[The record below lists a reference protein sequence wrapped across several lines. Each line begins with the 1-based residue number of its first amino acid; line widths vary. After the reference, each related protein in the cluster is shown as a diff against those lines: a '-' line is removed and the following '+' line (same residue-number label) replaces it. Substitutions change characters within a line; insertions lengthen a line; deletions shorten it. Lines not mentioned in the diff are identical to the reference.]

1 MTNTILLVE
10 DDPGVARLE
19 RLRLERAGYTV
30 IAAETAEQ
38 GLSRVAEGGVD
49 LIVLD
54 QNLSHGTS
62 GLELF
67 RRVKAAGYNVPAILV
82 TGMQEEG
89 LLVEALRAGVRDFVP
104 KTPNF
109 LNHLEPIV
117 ARVLDQVRTERELA
131 ESRLTARANEERRR
145 ELEYEIA
152 QRKRVEQ
159 ALREAEENLRRMIE
173 SVKDVAIFTMDPGGR
188 VVTWNPGAQR
198 LFGYADREII
208 GREAEVLF
216 TPEDRA
222 AGVPARELGTA
233 ASSGRASDERWHVR
247 KDGSRFFAS
256 GVMSPIRDTEGGLV
270 GFTKVARD
278 ITENR
283 RAEEAVREAA
293 VRLKAI
299 VDTAVDGIVTMD
311 ERGVVETMNPAAERI
326 FGYRH
331 DEVVGRGIAL
341 LLPGPASD
349 EHDDSLESYLRS
361 GSPSI
366 IGAIREVHGRRKD
379 GSIFPMEMAVSESH
393 LGDRRIYTG
402 IVRDISEFK
411 RAVTERSR
419 LLAELEA
426 ERALLNTLLDNAPV
440 GFGFFD
446 HELRYVRLNPAL
458 AELDGLPPEEHLG
471 RALPDVLPRMSPE
484 LFDAFRRVLKG
495 GDSVVNREFRGE
507 TPRSHG
513 RPRYWLCSVY
523 PVKTPDGAFLGAG
536 AVVTDID
543 DRKRMEEALKE
554 ADRRKDQFLAM
565 LAHELRNPLA
575 PISNAVQIMKVE
587 GLSGPNFQ
595 WSVKVIEDQVKH
607 MTRMVDDLLDVSR
620 ITRGKVVLQKEPV
633 ELAQVVEL
641 AVEASRP
648 IIDDYGHRL
657 TVALPDRPVLLEVDP
672 ARMAQVLSNLL
683 NNAAK
688 YTDEEGQIELSAELH
703 SREVAIRVRDNGT
716 GIAPEL
722 LPHVFDMFTQADQT
736 LSRSRGG
743 LGIGLT
749 LVRSL
754 VEMHGGRVTAR
765 SEGPGKGS
773 EFTVRLP
780 VLPVP
785 VPAPEP
791 ESAFAEGTTSNPG
804 ASPVDLEGDRLP
816 RRRILVVD
824 DNRSNATSLGVLL
837 RALGQDVEMAYDGP
851 TALDLIRDHQPD
863 LVLLDIGLPGM
874 DGYEVARRCKGDD
887 ELRRILL
894 VAMTGYG
901 KEEDRRRSRE
911 AGFSAHL
918 VKPVNLEDLRVLL
931 GQPDPMSP
939 DG

>member
-1 MTNTILLVE
+1 MSQTILLVE

-19 RLRLERAGYTV
+19 RMRLERAGYEV
-30 IAAETAEQ
+30 VMAASAEE
-38 GLSRVAEGGVD
+38 GLNRVAEGGID

-54 QNLSHGTS
+54 QLLSPGTS
-62 GLELF
+62 GLEFF
-67 RRVKAAGYNVPAILV
+67 RQVKAAGHNVPAILV

-117 ARVLDQVRTERELA
+117 ARVLEQVGTERELA
-131 ESRLTARANEERRR
+131 ESRAVARANEERRR
-145 ELEYEIA
+145 ALEHEIA

-159 ALREAEENLRRMIE
+159 ALRGAEENLRRMIE
-173 SVKDVAIFTMDPGGR
+173 SVKDVAIFTVDPRGLI
-188 VVTWNPGAQR
+188 VTWNSGAEH
-198 LFGYADREII
+198 LFGHAEHEII
-208 GREAEVLF
+208 GQGIDVIF
-216 TPEDRA
+216 TPEDRD
-222 AGVPARELGTA
+222 AGVPARELATA
-233 ASSGRASDERWHVR
+233 AARGHSNDERWHLR
-247 KDGSRFFAS
+247 KDGTTFFAS
-256 GVMSPIRDTEGGLV
+256 GVVSPIYDEEDRLC

-278 ITENR
+278 ITERN
-283 RAEEAVREAA
+283 RAEEAIREAA

-299 VDTAVDGIVTMD
+299 VDTAVDGIITLD
-311 ERGVVETMNPAAERI
+311 EHGIIESMNPAAERI
-326 FGYRH
+326 FGH
-331 DEVVGRGIAL
+331 PHHEVVGRGIAML
-341 LLPGPASD
+341 MPEPYLS
-349 EHDDSLESYLRS
+349 EHDGYLESYLRS
-361 GSPSI
+361 GQPKI
-366 IGAIREVHGRRKD
+366 IGTIREVHGRRKD
-379 GSIFPMEMAVSESH
+379 GSVFPMELAVSESRI
-393 LGDRRIYTG
+393 GARRIFTG
-402 IVRDISEFK
+402 IVRDITEFK
-411 RAVTERSR
+411 RAVEERTR
-419 LLAELEA
+419 LLAELGA

-446 HELRYVRLNPAL
+446 QDLRYVRLNPAL
-458 AELDGLPPEEHLG
+458 AELDGLPLEDHLG
-471 RALPDVLPRMSPE
+471 RPMPEVLPRMTRE
-484 LFDAFRRVLKG
+484 VFDAFRHVLRTG
-495 GDSVVNREFRGE
+495 ASIVNREFRGE
-507 TPRSHG
+507 TPRHPG
-513 RPRYWLCSVY
+513 QPRYWLCSFY
-523 PVKTPDGAFLGAG
+523 PVRTPDGAVLGAG

-554 ADRRKDQFLAM
+554 ADQRKDQFLAM

-587 GLSGPNFQ
+587 GLNGPNFQ

-633 ELAQVVEL
+633 DLEVVVGL

-648 IIDDYGHRL
+648 LIEDCNHRL
-657 TVALPDRPVLLEVDP
+657 TVALPEHPVLLEVDP

-688 YTDEEGQIELSAELH
+688 YTDEGGEIELSAEQQG
-703 SREVAIRVRDNGT
+703 RDVVIRVRDNGA

-722 LPHVFDMFTQADQT
+722 LPHIFDMFTQADQT

-754 VEMHGGRVTAR
+754 VEMHQGRVTAR
-765 SEGPGKGS
+765 SGGTDKGS

-780 VLPVP
+780 VSHD
-785 VPAPEP
+785 AAAASHGDEP
-791 ESAFAEGTTSNPG
+791 HVEGPI
-804 ASPVDLEGDRLP
+804 DQLP

-824 DNRSNATSLGVLL
+824 DSRSNAISLGVLL

-851 TALDLIRDHQPD
+851 AALELIRRRRPD

-874 DGYEVARRCKGDD
+874 DGYEVVRRCRQDPD
-887 ELRRILL
+887 LRTIML

-901 KEEDRRRSRE
+901 KDEDRRRSQE
-911 AGFSAHL
+911 AGFNAHL

-931 GQPDPMSP
+931 TQPEPMAP
-939 DG
+939 GA